1 MTLLPLVVALDGPAS
16 SGKSS
21 VGAAAAREVG
31 FRFCD
36 TGLLY
41 RAITWLVLERGI
53 DPADQAALVR
63 LVPEVELAA
72 DEYGRLARVLV
83 DGEDVTDRVHAPD
96 VDRRVSEVSRAGD
109 LRAALLQ
116 RQRAIASGG
125 RIVVAG
131 RDIGTVV
138 LPRAGLKVFLD
149 ASAEER
155 ARRRAEERNL
165 DPDGPEAR
173 AVLAELVRRDD
184 LDRNRPVAPLRPAPD
199 AVHIVT
205 DGNAFEDTVAEVVAA
220 IHRAGD
226 VPAHAAASTA
236 TPATTPD
243 GGAAG

>member
-41 RAITWLVLERGI
+41 RAITWLVLQRQIAG
-53 DPADQAALVR
+53 DDARALVS
-63 LVPEVELAA
+63 LVGEVELAA

-83 DGEDVTDRVHAPD
+83 DGDDVTERVHSPE
-96 VDRRVSEVSRAGD
+96 VDRHVSEISRVAD

-138 LPRAGLKVFLD
+138 LPNAGLKVFLD

-155 ARRRAEERNL
+155 ARRRAEERSL

-173 AVLAELVRRDD
+173 AVLAELRRRDD
-184 LDRNRPVAPLRPAPD
+184 LDRNRPIAPLRPAPD

-205 DGNAFEDTVAEVVAA
+205 DGNTFEQTVAAVVAA
-220 IHRAGD
+220 IHRVGD
-226 VPAHAAASTA
+226 VPAR
-236 TPATTPD
+236 
-243 GGAAG
+243 AGVPS

>member
-1 MTLLPLVVALDGPAS
+1 MTLRPLVVALDGPAS

-41 RAITWLVLERGI
+41 RAITWLVLQRGL
-53 DPADQAALVR
+53 DPADPAALVA
-63 LVPEVELAA
+63 LVGEVELAA
-72 DEYGRLARVLV
+72 DEQGRLARVLV
-83 DGEDVTDRVHAPD
+83 DEVDVTDRVHAPD
-96 VDRRVSEVSRAGD
+96 VDRRVSEVSRVGE

-116 RQRAIASGG
+116 RQRAIATGG

-138 LPRAGLKVFLD
+138 LPGAGLKIFLD

-155 ARRRAEERNL
+155 ARRRAEERSL
-165 DPDGPEAR
+165 EPDGAEAQ
-173 AVLAELVRRDD
+173 AVLAELRRRDD

-205 DGNAFEDTVAEVVAA
+205 DGNTFEQTVAHVVGA
-220 IHRAGD
+220 IHEAGD
-226 VPAHAAASTA
+226 VI
-236 TPATTPD
+236 
-243 GGAAG
+243 G

>member
-1 MTLLPLVVALDGPAS
+1 MTLRPLVVALDGPAS

-41 RAITWLVLERGI
+41 RAITWLVLEREI
-53 DPADQAALVR
+53 DPADPAALVA
-63 LVPEVELAA
+63 LVGEVELAA
-72 DEYGRLARVLV
+72 DEQGRLARVLV
-83 DGEDVTDRVHAPD
+83 DGVDVTHRVHAPD
-96 VDRRVSEVSRAGD
+96 VDHRVSEVSRVGE

-138 LPRAGLKVFLD
+138 LPGAGLKIFLD

-155 ARRRAEERNL
+155 ARRRAEERSL
-165 DPDGPEAR
+165 EPGGAEAR
-173 AVLAELVRRDD
+173 AVLTELRRRDD

-205 DGNAFEDTVAEVVAA
+205 DGNTFEQTVAEVVAA
-220 IHRAGD
+220 IHQAGD
-226 VPAHAAASTA
+226 VT
-236 TPATTPD
+236 
-243 GGAAG
+243 G

>member
-1 MTLLPLVVALDGPAS
+1 MTLRPLVVALDGPAS

-41 RAITWLVLERGI
+41 RAITWLVLQREI
-53 DPADQAALVR
+53 DPADPAALVA
-63 LVPEVELAA
+63 LVGEVELAP
-72 DEYGRLARVLV
+72 DLQGRLARVLV
-83 DGEDVTDRVHAPD
+83 DGVDVTDRVHAPD
-96 VDRRVSEVSRAGD
+96 VDRRVSEVSRVGE

-131 RDIGTVV
+131 RDIGTVI
-138 LPRAGLKVFLD
+138 LPEAGLKIFLD

-155 ARRRAEERNL
+155 ARRRSEERSL
-165 DPDGPEAR
+165 EPDGAEAQ
-173 AVLAELVRRDD
+173 AVLAELRRRDD
-184 LDRNRPVAPLRPAPD
+184 LDRNRPVAPMRPAPD

-205 DGNAFEDTVAEVVAA
+205 DGNTFEQTVAQVVAA
-220 IHRAGD
+220 IHQAGD
-226 VPAHAAASTA
+226 VI
-236 TPATTPD
+236 
-243 GGAAG
+243 G

>member
-1 MTLLPLVVALDGPAS
+1 MTLRPLVVAIDGPAS

-41 RAITWLVLERGI
+41 RAITWLVLQREI
-53 DPADQAALVR
+53 DPADPAALVA
-63 LVPEVELAA
+63 LVGEVELAA
-72 DEYGRLARVLV
+72 DEQGRLARVLV
-83 DGEDVTDRVHAPD
+83 DGVDVTERVHAPD
-96 VDRRVSEVSRAGD
+96 VDRRVSEVSRVGE

-116 RQRAIASGG
+116 RQRAIATGG

-138 LPRAGLKVFLD
+138 LPGAGLKIFLD

-155 ARRRAEERNL
+155 ARRRAEERAL
-165 DPDGPEAR
+165 DPDGAEAQ
-173 AVLAELVRRDD
+173 AVLAELRRRDD

-205 DGNAFEDTVAEVVAA
+205 DGNTFEQTLAHVVAA
-220 IHRAGD
+220 IHQAGD
-226 VPAHAAASTA
+226 VVQ
-236 TPATTPD
+236 
-243 GGAAG
+243 

>member
-1 MTLLPLVVALDGPAS
+1 MTARAGMTLRPLVVALDGPAS

-41 RAITWLVLERGI
+41 RAITWLVLEREI
-53 DPADQAALVR
+53 DPADPAALVA
-63 LVPEVELAA
+63 LVGEVELAA
-72 DEYGRLARVLV
+72 DEQGRLARVLV
-83 DGEDVTDRVHAPD
+83 DGLDVTDRVHAPD
-96 VDRRVSEVSRAGD
+96 VDRRVSEVSRVGE

-138 LPRAGLKVFLD
+138 LPGAGLKIFLD

-155 ARRRAEERNL
+155 ARRRAEERSL
-165 DPDGPEAR
+165 DL
-173 AVLAELVRRDD
+173 AVPRPRRSC
-184 LDRNRPVAPLRPAPD
+184 PSSGD
-199 AVHIVT
+199 AT
-205 DGNAFEDTVAEVVAA
+205 TW
-220 IHRAGD
+220 
-226 VPAHAAASTA
+226 TA
-236 TPATTPD
+236 TARLPRCDRRPTPSTS
-243 GGAAG
+243 

>member
-1 MTLLPLVVALDGPAS
+1 VTLRPLVVALDGPAS

-41 RAITWLVLERGI
+41 RAITWVVLERGI
-53 DPADQAALVR
+53 EPADPAALVA
-63 LVPEVELAA
+63 LVDEVELAA
-72 DEYGRLARVLV
+72 DPLGRLARVLV
-83 DGEDVTDRVHAPD
+83 DGRDVTDQVHAPD
-96 VDRRVSEVSRAGD
+96 VDRRVSEVARVGE

-131 RDIGTVV
+131 RDIGTVI
-138 LPRAGLKVFLD
+138 LPHAGLKIFLD

-155 ARRRAEERNL
+155 ARRRAEERQL
-165 DPDGPEAR
+165 DPAGPEAQ
-173 AVLAELVRRDD
+173 AVLDELRRRDD
-184 LDRNRPVAPLRPAPD
+184 LDRNRPVAPLRPAPG

-205 DGNAFEDTVAEVVAA
+205 NGHTFEQTVAEVVAA

-226 VPAHAAASTA
+226 VPDRSAAALA
-236 TPATTPD
+236 PID
-243 GGAAG
+243 GGGA

>member
-1 MTLLPLVVALDGPAS
+1 MTGPTLRPLVVALDGPAS

-41 RAITWLVLERGI
+41 RAITWLVLQREI
-53 DPADQAALVR
+53 DAADPGALVA
-63 LVPEVELAA
+63 LVAEVELAA
-72 DEYGRLARVLV
+72 DDQGRLARVFV
-83 DGEDVTDRVHAPD
+83 DGTDVTELVHAPD
-96 VDRRVSEVSRAGD
+96 VDRRVSEVSRVAE

-116 RQRAIASGG
+116 RQRAIATGG

-138 LPRAGLKVFLD
+138 LPGAGLKIFLD

-155 ARRRAEERNL
+155 ARRRAEERSL
-165 DPDGPEAR
+165 APDGVEAQ
-173 AVLAELVRRDD
+173 AVLAELRRRDD
-184 LDRNRPVAPLRPAPD
+184 LDRNRPVAPLRPAAD

-205 DGNAFEDTVAEVVAA
+205 DGNTFEQTVAHVVAA
-220 IHRAGD
+220 IHQAGD
-226 VPAHAAASTA
+226 VP
-236 TPATTPD
+236 
-243 GGAAG
+243 G

>member
-1 MTLLPLVVALDGPAS
+1 MTLRPLVVALDGPAS

-41 RAITWLVLERGI
+41 RAITWLVLQREI
-53 DPADQAALVR
+53 DPADPAALVA
-63 LVPEVELAA
+63 LVGEVELAA
-72 DEYGRLARVLV
+72 DQQGRLARVLV
-83 DGEDVTDRVHAPD
+83 DGVDVTDRVHAPD
-96 VDRRVSEVSRAGD
+96 VDRRVSEVSRVGE

-131 RDIGTVV
+131 RDIGTVI
-138 LPRAGLKVFLD
+138 LPEAGLKIFLD

-155 ARRRAEERNL
+155 ARRRSEERSL
-165 DPDGPEAR
+165 EPDGIEAQ
-173 AVLAELVRRDD
+173 AVLAELRRRDD
-184 LDRNRPVAPLRPAPD
+184 LDRNRPVAPMRPAPD

-205 DGNAFEDTVAEVVAA
+205 DGNTFEQTVAHVVAA
-220 IHRAGD
+220 IHQAGD
-226 VPAHAAASTA
+226 VI
-236 TPATTPD
+236 
-243 GGAAG
+243 G

>member
-41 RAITWLVLERGI
+41 RAITWLVLQRGI
-53 DPADQAALVR
+53 DRSDPVALVA
-63 LVPEVELAA
+63 LVGEVELAA
-72 DEYGRLARVLV
+72 DEQGRLARVLV
-83 DGEDVTDRVHAPD
+83 DGEDVTGRVHAAE
-96 VDRRVSEVSRAGD
+96 VDRAVSEVSRVGE

-125 RIVVAG
+125 RIIVAG

-138 LPRAGLKVFLD
+138 LPEASLKVFLD

-155 ARRRAEERNL
+155 ARRRAEERDL
-165 DPDGPEAR
+165 DPAGPQAA
-173 AVLAELVRRDD
+173 AVLAELRRRDD

-199 AVHIVT
+199 AVHIRT
-205 DGNAFEDTVAEVVAA
+205 DGNTFEQTVAAVVAA
-220 IHRAGD
+220 IRQAGEI
-226 VPAHAAASTA
+226 
-236 TPATTPD
+236 PD
-243 GGAAG
+243 RVAP

>member
-1 MTLLPLVVALDGPAS
+1 MTLRPLVVALDGPAS

-41 RAITWLVLERGI
+41 RAITWVVLQRGI
-53 DPADQAALVR
+53 EPDDPAALVA
-63 LVPEVELAA
+63 LVDEVELAA
-72 DEYGRLARVLV
+72 DPLGRLARVLV
-83 DGEDVTDRVHAPD
+83 DGRDVTDQVHAPD
-96 VDRRVSEVSRAGD
+96 VDRRVSEVARVGE

-138 LPRAGLKVFLD
+138 LPHAGLKVFLD

-155 ARRRAEERNL
+155 ARRRAEERGL
-165 DPDGPEAR
+165 DPAGPEAQ
-173 AVLAELVRRDD
+173 AVLDELRRRDD

-205 DGNAFEDTVAEVVAA
+205 DGNTFEQTVAEVVAA

-226 VPAHAAASTA
+226 VPDRSAAALA
-236 TPATTPD
+236 PID
-243 GGAAG
+243 GGGA

>member
-41 RAITWLVLERGI
+41 RAITWLVLQRGI
-53 DPADQAALVR
+53 DRSDPAALVA
-63 LVPEVELAA
+63 LVGEVELAA
-72 DEYGRLARVLV
+72 DEQGRLARVLV
-83 DGEDVTDRVHAPD
+83 DGDDVTGRVHAAE
-96 VDRRVSEVSRAGD
+96 VDRAVSEVSRVGE

-125 RIVVAG
+125 RIIVAG

-138 LPRAGLKVFLD
+138 LPEASLKVFLD

-155 ARRRAEERNL
+155 ARRRADERDL
-165 DPDGPEAR
+165 DPAGPEAA
-173 AVLAELVRRDD
+173 AVLAELRRRDD

-199 AVHIVT
+199 AIHIRT
-205 DGNAFEDTVAEVVAA
+205 DGNTFEQTVAAVVAA
-220 IHRAGD
+220 IRQAGEI
-226 VPAHAAASTA
+226 PARVA
-236 TPATTPD
+236 P
-243 GGAAG
+243 

>member
-1 MTLLPLVVALDGPAS
+1 MTLRPLVVALDGPAS

-41 RAITWLVLERGI
+41 RAITWLVLQRGI
-53 DPADQAALVR
+53 DPADPLALVG
-63 LVPEVELAA
+63 LVGEVELTA
-72 DEYGRLARVLV
+72 DEHGRLARVLV
-83 DGEDVTDRVHAPD
+83 DSVDVTDRVHAPD
-96 VDRRVSEVSRAGD
+96 VDRRVSEVSRVAE

-116 RQRAIASGG
+116 RQRAIATGG

-138 LPRAGLKVFLD
+138 LPAAGLKIFLD

-155 ARRRAEERNL
+155 ARRRAEERSL
-165 DPDGPEAR
+165 EPDGPEAR
-173 AVLAELVRRDD
+173 AVLAELRRRDD

-205 DGNAFEDTVAEVVAA
+205 DGNTFEQTVAAVVATIRQA
-220 IHRAGD
+220 GEVRAG
-226 VPAHAAASTA
+226 TA
-236 TPATTPD
+236 TTELRQAS
-243 GGAAG
+243 GGVPE

>member
-41 RAITWLVLERGI
+41 RAITWLVLERTL
-53 DPADQAALVR
+53 DPEAPAALVG
-63 LVPEVELAA
+63 LVAEVELAA
-72 DEYGRLARVLV
+72 DAHGRLARVLV
-83 DGEDVTDRVHAPD
+83 DGEDVTDRVHSPE
-96 VDRRVSEVSRAGD
+96 VDRHVSEVSRVAD
-109 LRAALLQ
+109 LRAALLE

-125 RIVVAG
+125 RIIVAG

-138 LPRAGLKVFLD
+138 LPHAGLKVFLD

-155 ARRRAEERNL
+155 ARRRAEERSL
-165 DPDGPEAR
+165 DPDGPEAQ
-173 AVLAELVRRDD
+173 AVLAELRRRDD

-199 AVHIVT
+199 AIHIVT
-205 DGNAFEDTVAEVVAA
+205 DGNTFEQTVAAVVTA
-220 IHRAGD
+220 IHQVGD
-226 VPAHAAASTA
+226 VPAR
-236 TPATTPD
+236 
-243 GGAAG
+243 AGVPT